1 MGMLGAQILVQQ
13 NGSNCIANASQL
25 FLSAAEKLVN
35 VLGRPVV
42 RQAQKPWRNVRVDG
56 TTRFFGRALRQGR
69 HENAG
74 WQLRASIA
82 AAFLIW
88 RRGEAVPRAD
98 PEPQSA
104 TTEYF
109 RASGSI
115 FFTEKQFLN

>member
-1 MGMLGAQILVQQ
+1 MGRLGAQILVQQ

-35 VLGRPVV
+35 VLGRAVV
-42 RQAQKPWRNVRVDG
+42 RRAQKPWRNVRVDG

-69 HENAG
+69 HDNAG

-88 RRGEAVPRAD
+88 GRWLTLQPQQRNTTAARRPWLVAY
-98 PEPQSA
+98 SSLLK
-104 TTEYF
+104 T
-109 RASGSI
+109 GS
-115 FFTEKQFLN
+115 